1 MCLLL
6 FSHITPYTHILYGI
20 IICYTW
26 NTNTNNNQI
35 FCVCHFHSSW
45 ELERFF
51 VPLKH
56 RLQRVIF
63 KLLFTFM
70 HTYLPSS
77 IPSSCFF
84 DLGLICVILHPPWWR
99 STNCLRTFPKLC
111 RKSPWGYFSVHWVVV
126 DDAKTD
132 FHCVQGLTTFQLFF
146 SRKASMLIWQSP
158 NSHNPRSPSL
168 STHTC
173 HSTRFK

>member
-1 MCLLL
+1 MVLLHAKPGIQTPTIITFFAFVTSILRERRKGAL
-6 FSHITPYTHILYGI
+6 FHWSVACSELYSNYCSHSFTYT
-20 IICYTW
+20 
-26 NTNTNNNQI
+26 
-35 FCVCHFHSSW
+35 
-45 ELERFF
+45 R
-51 VPLKH
+51 
-56 RLQRVIF
+56 
-63 KLLFTFM
+63 
-70 HTYLPSS
+70 TYLPSS
-77 IPSSCFF
+77 IPSSSFF

-146 SRKASMLIWQSP
+146 LESFDANMTIP
-158 NSHNPRSPSL
+158 PPHTTPFPPV

-173 HSTRFK
+173 HSRRFK